1 MWRRWGVI
9 LLYYVASIFLYLY
22 LLGLVVSTQINLLI
36 KLQKNVIYQY
46 VELLFPYIFLFLIF
60 YLILILLKVGR
71 IERRIYMLVYL
82 AYLSLLLLVSGV

>member
-22 LLGLVVSTQINLLI
+22 LLGLVVSTQINVLI

-71 IERRIYMLVYL
+71 IERRIHMLVYL